1 MKLEIIFEN
10 EFLLV
15 LNKPSGIVVN
25 RAESASNITV
35 QDQLSE
41 YFKLAGDDLGIGE
54 RAGIVHRLDKET
66 SGVLLVAK
74 TKKAFEY
81 LQKLFAE
88 RKVQKEYLVL
98 VHGKIEEN
106 DLVVK
111 NNLMRISGSGKFA
124 VEKNRQSGGKESE
137 TQFKV
142 LGRLQFPEE
151 SFEKILE
158 GLESTLSKGRINYL
172 KKLARIYTLFRA
184 FPKTGRTH
192 QIRVHLKEY
201 NMPVVSDLIYAPNK
215 LIKFDLLWCPRL
227 FLHARKIE
235 FEMADFASKSKKLQK
250 FVFESPLPYDLS
262 ESLKKLIK
270 LPNG

>member
-41 YFKLAGDDLGIGE
+41 YFKLDGDMGIGD

-74 TKKAFEY
+74 TKGAFEY
-81 LQKLFAE
+81 LQKLFAD
-88 RKVQKEYLVL
+88 RKVKKEYIVL
-98 VHGKIEEN
+98 AHGNFTDNE
-106 DLVVK
+106 LVVK

-124 VEKNRQSGGKESE
+124 VEKTRQTGGKEAE
-137 TQFKV
+137 TQFNV
-142 LGRLQFPEE
+142 LERLEFPDE
-151 SFEKILE
+151 SFEKILD

-172 KKLARIYTLFRA
+172 KKLARVYTLFSA

-201 NMPVVSDLIYAPNK
+201 SMPVVSDLIYAPNK

-235 FEMADFASKSKKLQK
+235 FEMPDFASKSKKLKK
-250 FVFESPLPYDLS
+250 FVFEVPLPYDLS
-262 ESLKKLIK
+262 ESLKKLKK